1 MKGKHFIVLTALV
14 KSYLYILNLHFLL
27 LLYLF
32 FSFSKSAP
40 YGMLK
45 ESPKKLEGNDRYE
58 GFGIEIIEELAKMN
72 DFNYT
77 FDIQADGVYGSYD
90 SKTGKWNGM
99 MEKIMDGVNIIL
111 CF

>member
-14 KSYLYILNLHFLL
+14 KKLPLHFKPTLL
-27 LLYLF
+27 AVTLSF

-111 CF
+111 SF